1 MHMNSSLLFSRL
13 SGVTLAVLALM
24 AASAQAQQAQRA
36 EPAGKARAAAQAAL
50 TENEPAEDEY
60 EATMPTV
67 YVTGTSENSVTKGY
81 IGYDQAEVTRNQ
93 LTIKETPQA
102 VDVLDIQ
109 KNKNYGTNDLSS
121 ILEGNAG
128 IDATYDMRG
137 ESIKIRGFSADAS
150 DIYRDGI
157 RESGQVRR
165 STANIERVEILK
177 GPSSVLYGRSSGG
190 GVINMVSKFANFTQR
205 RTVGLAYG
213 SWANRSATVDINQ
226 VINPNVAVRLT
237 GEASEAN
244 SFRSTVN
251 TRGRML
257 SPSVTVRAGNLSWTG
272 QYTWDS
278 ARRVPDRNP
287 ERHVYEQMG
296 LSWRRGFARPGD
308 FVKDDLSVLRSDLAW
323 AINGSWDLRWQLAH
337 PQRNSGHS
345 SSGISQVA
353 VCRRLCPQ
361 DI

>member
-121 ILEGNAG
+121 ILKDN
-128 IDATYDMRG
+128 
-137 ESIKIRGFSADAS
+137 
-150 DIYRDGI
+150 
-157 RESGQVRR
+157 
-165 STANIERVEILK
+165 ANIKNTRKILK
-177 GPSSVLYGRSSGG
+177 SL
-190 GVINMVSKFANFTQR
+190 NMKITQNLIAIFK
-205 RTVGLAYG
+205 T
-213 SWANRSATVDINQ
+213 
-226 VINPNVAVRLT
+226 
-237 GEASEAN
+237 
-244 SFRSTVN
+244 
-251 TRGRML
+251 L
-257 SPSVTVRAGNLSWTG
+257 SL
-272 QYTWDS
+272 
-278 ARRVPDRNP
+278 
-287 ERHVYEQMG
+287 
-296 LSWRRGFARPGD
+296 L
-308 FVKDDLSVLRSDLAW
+308 
-323 AINGSWDLRWQLAH
+323 
-337 PQRNSGHS
+337 
-345 SSGISQVA
+345 
-353 VCRRLCPQ
+353 
-361 DI
+361 